1 MKYKKPSSASVQD
14 SATLLGGV
22 VAGGAVSKGILG
34 LIHKDKV
41 GVTAEDQKKED
52 RTKMAKR
59 AGLVVIGLMG
69 ASAIDGKDTMT
80 AIVKGALT
88 GMAGAQAL
96 ELVSEFSSKNETV
109 KSAVTGSTK
118 AKVFLAQTLGV
129 KGLGCPCNETA
140 SLNAARRHKRG
151 RLRGAEF
158 DYAPVIPIQRSNS
171 LDAIVNAGKAS

>member
-41 GVTAEDQKKED
+41 GVTAEEQKKED

-69 ASAIDGKDTMT
+69 ASAIDGKDTVT

-96 ELVSEFSSKNETV
+96 ELVSDFSSKNETV
-109 KSAVTGSTK
+109 KTAVTGSTK

-129 KGLGCPCNETA
+129 RGLGCPCNETA
-140 SLNAARRHKRG
+140 SLNAARNRKR
-151 RLRGAEF
+151 
-158 DYAPVIPIQRSNS
+158 NS
-171 LDAIVNAGKAS
+171 LRMYVGHTVTEEQPASGVLALANAS